1 MSLIQWSE
9 AWGIPRLLFI
19 RPSFERRRMAIT
31 QKVNEMIESLL
42 LSSDFELYD
51 IELNAGILKVTVN
64 SKLGVTVD
72 ELAGI
77 NRMISSE
84 LDKQDLIQ
92 NKYTLE
98 VSSPGLER
106 KLRKKEHYLGAINE
120 RISVKLGPH
129 VEGER
134 RYVGTLVKINEEI
147 LTIQGSNGS
156 QDEINLSDVT
166 SAKTVFE
173 WEKNPKPGSGKT
185 QLGVS

>member
-1 MSLIQWSE
+1 
-9 AWGIPRLLFI
+9 
-19 RPSFERRRMAIT
+19 
-31 QKVNEMIESLL
+31 
-42 LSSDFELYD
+42 
-51 IELNAGILKVTVN
+51 
-64 SKLGVTVD
+64 
-72 ELAGI
+72 
-77 NRMISSE
+77 MISSE

-106 KLRKKEHYLGAINE
+106 KLRKKKHYLGAINE

-147 LTIQGSNGS
+147 LTIQDSNGT
-156 QDEINLSDVT
+156 QVEINLIDVT

-185 QLGVS
+185 HSGVS

>member
-19 RPSFERRRMAIT
+19 RRSFERRRMAIT
-31 QKVNEMIESLL
+31 QKVNEMMETLL
-42 LSSDFELYD
+42 TPLDLELYD
-51 IELNAGILKVTVN
+51 IELNGGILKITIN
-64 SKLGVTVD
+64 SKLGITID
-72 ELAGI
+72 ELADV
-77 NRMISSE
+77 NRKISSE

-106 KLRKKEHYLGAINE
+106 KLRKKEHYHGAINE
-120 RISVKLGPH
+120 RISLKLAPH

-134 RYVGTLVKINEEI
+134 RYEGILVKMHEEI
-147 LTIQGSNGS
+147 LTISGDNGT
-156 QDEINLSDVT
+156 QDEINFNDVT

-173 WEKNPKPGSGKT
+173 WEKNPKPGSRKNHSS
-185 QLGVS
+185 VS